1 MIAWSLPPIP
11 LIEGSTTE
19 RVNAAA
25 TAASAALPPNSYI
38 ANPALLARG
47 CAEATTL
54 VLLISFASLQ
64 DIVQIAKTAKRRGW
78 IRFVVYMFNCLE
90 LLKNKKSHP
99 KVAFLVL
106 RLIHHLFLLQLQ
118 VSPSLLQRSDQTY
131 SYHMHWSYRNGNVD
145 EA

>member
-38 ANPALLARG
+38 DSPALLAKG

-54 VLLISFASLQ
+54 VLLISFTSLH
-64 DIVQIAKTAKRRGW
+64 DIVQIAKMTQRIGW
-78 IRFVVYMFNCLE
+78 IRIVVYMFNCLE
-90 LLKNKKSHP
+90 WVKNKKSHP
-99 KVAFLVL
+99 KVAF
-106 RLIHHLFLLQLQ
+106 
-118 VSPSLLQRSDQTY
+118 D
-131 SYHMHWSYRNGNVD
+131 N
-145 EA
+145 